1 VDLLVASH
9 RHKRIER
16 IPVRIVPTDQLYLT
30 LGLAVAA
37 LRFTA
42 RRLRAQR
49 LGLGDIRRIQ
59 FQFKTTKHDEIIQ
72 ESMLP

>member
-1 VDLLVASH
+1 V
-9 RHKRIER
+9 
-16 IPVRIVPTDQLYLT
+16 YLT

-72 ESMLP
+72 ESMLPSA